1 MLLYRFDKFWIL
13 LCLEE
18 QVCLAMSAG
27 SFHGVAFNPCETQL
41 IVTANHFDGV
51 VLYDMRK
58 PEVYVS
64 STLLLP

>member
-1 MLLYRFDKFWIL
+1 MLCRFNNFGFL

-27 SFHGVAFNPCETQL
+27 SFHGVAFNPYETQL

-64 STLLLP
+64 STLFLL